1 MLYRKE
7 RSSWDIK
14 YFATD
19 KNLPWARGESE
30 NQPEKL
36 AEKKLPEKSWG
47 KIMNFYK
54 VFWKSSD
61 NIYRNGNKEV
71 LYPRRG
77 DRYENK
83 SIYSGT
89 AAL

>member
-19 KNLPWARGESE
+19 KNLPWARGKSE

-36 AEKKLPEKSWG
+36 AEKKLAGKRWG
-47 KIMNFYK
+47 EIMNFHK
-54 VFWKSSD
+54 GVWKSSG
-61 NIYRNGNKEV
+61 NHYRNGNKEV

-77 DRYENK
+77 DCYENK